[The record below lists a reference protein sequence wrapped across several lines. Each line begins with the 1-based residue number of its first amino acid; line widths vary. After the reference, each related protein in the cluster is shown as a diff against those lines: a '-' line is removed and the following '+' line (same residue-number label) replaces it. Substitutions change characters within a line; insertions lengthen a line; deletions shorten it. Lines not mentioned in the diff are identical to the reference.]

1 MESGMSQLGYPS
13 RPGSPNVDSGRDL
26 FLFTTSP
33 AGISQM
39 TGSQMSILDCICSFS
54 EICQLGY
61 PSRPGRWNL
70 KSGRVSFLFQISKWP
85 YGPPGPQ
92 NVKNRQIA
100 KTDQT
105 WSSKNNVNCSL
116 ANSYSEDSCP
126 QSRAVYILIGKL
138 IPKMTILGMKVP
150 KARQTY
156 YSTIMDLPKT
166 AILAI
171 FGQN

>member
-1 MESGMSQLGYPS
+1 MLIRGSLNNPLFGPPLRSSRSGVPQLRSWDFMSLRMESGMSHLGYPS

-105 WSSKNNVNCSL
+105 
-116 ANSYSEDSCP
+116 
-126 QSRAVYILIGKL
+126 
-138 IPKMTILGMKVP
+138 
-150 KARQTY
+150 
-156 YSTIMDLPKT
+156 
-166 AILAI
+166 
-171 FGQN
+171 